1 MIILRKSTGIN
12 SMISNM
18 LWSTWNTAVK
28 QEVLNVCSHVYC
40 SYGDGFSGD
49 DLCALSDWIGYDD
62 ASLTGQHCVNYEHAK
77 KIIKQLLNL
86 ALQNYFNPNSK
97 VFLE

>member
-40 SYGDGFSGD
+40 SYGDSFSGD

-77 KIIKQLLNL
+77 NNNKTITEFGITEL
-86 ALQNYFNPNSK
+86 F
-97 VFLE
+97 